1 MKEVAISVKYCLDP
15 LLVDARLLGND
26 PGRQGAQLPNEAQ
39 PLGIPTTPP
48 SPPQQQLELATLK
61 NPTSPS
67 PSCPFY

>member
-39 PLGIPTTPP
+39 PLGIPPT
-48 SPPQQQLELATLK
+48 PPQQQLELATLK